1 MLKIAVIT
9 VSDRA
14 FKGEYQDLSG
24 PTIVDM
30 ITEKKK
36 DADVRLTIV
45 PDDRALIKQ
54 AIEDNIGKNYI
65 ITTGGS
71 GIGPRD
77 YTADITK
84 EICQKELPGIA
95 ELLRRE
101 SYKET
106 KFAVFSRGFAGLRDK
121 TIIIN
126 FPGSVKAVTL
136 CTNLILPLLDHGLEM
151 IQGKGHPHAGSPSS
165 SIIID

>member
-1 MLKIAVIT
+1 MLAIAVIT

-14 FKGEYQDLSG
+14 FKGEYQDMSG
-24 PTIVDM
+24 PTIVDL

-36 DADVRLTIV
+36 DADVTLTIV

-54 AIEDNIGKNYI
+54 AIQDNIGKDYI
-65 ITTGGS
+65 ITTGGT

-77 YTADITK
+77 FTVDVTK

-106 KFAVFSRGFAGLRDK
+106 KFAVFSRGYAGIRNK

-136 CTNLILPLLDHGLEM
+136 CSKLILPLLDHGVEM
-151 IQGKGHPHAGSPSS
+151 IKGGKHPPTAGSV
-165 SIIID
+165 